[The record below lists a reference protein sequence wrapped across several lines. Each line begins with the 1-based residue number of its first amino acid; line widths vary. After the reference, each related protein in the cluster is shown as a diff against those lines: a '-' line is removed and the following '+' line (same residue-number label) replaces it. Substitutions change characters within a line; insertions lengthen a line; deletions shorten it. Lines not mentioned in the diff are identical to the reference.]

1 MDNTQANNDT
11 QQINTIFNFNNIE
24 YIDKDDA
31 LHVVSIISNKTIV
44 DNYNLSLTIGYTI
57 NEKVSITGGLLINNK
72 KCELKY
78 TYKNKNIFVIKN
90 DSELMV
96 IKLNRNFKYIGET
109 VIISQQNKDNLKY
122 QQSNIMVFTTKNVS
136 FYNFDDRNIKF
147 NVK

>member
-1 MDNTQANNDT
+1 MDNTQPNNDT
-11 QQINTIFNFNNIE
+11 QPINTIFNFNNIE